1 MTAFTV
7 SFKVLRV
14 RVRAK
19 TVRFSRDRQIGI
31 RIPQPHPQH
40 RGPPEKTAR
49 CTVRVSLPILLIM
62 CPMHPLQRSKK
73 SETKLKELDGRVE
86 CKLTADNHGRSEW
99 WLLLERVESWVT
111 CALRS

>member
-1 MTAFTV
+1 
-7 SFKVLRV
+7 
-14 RVRAK
+14 
-19 TVRFSRDRQIGI
+19 
-31 RIPQPHPQH
+31 
-40 RGPPEKTAR
+40 
-49 CTVRVSLPILLIM
+49 M

-73 SETKLKELDGRVE
+73 SETKLKALDGRVE